1 MAEGAAA
8 FAERFAPPEGVAY
21 LDAASQGPMPLAASR
36 AGRDALALK
45 ERPWKITT
53 QTYVQV
59 VAEAR
64 ALAARLLG
72 AREDSVALVTGAG
85 QVVNAVARGLDLG
98 EGDEVLLPRHEFPS
112 NDLPWR
118 WLARRGVTVRVVE
131 PDHPC
136 GAVSAARLAAAV
148 APRTRVIAFAH
159 VSYLH
164 GGRIDPSPV
173 VEAARRVGAITVVD
187 GSQAAGALPFDFG
200 ASGVDVYAAS
210 GYKFLLAPY
219 GTGVGLFSP
228 AIVDRIAVGDVSWW
242 AVKGAE
248 DFNHLP
254 EAVEMKP
261 GAQRWDAHEPASF
274 NNLMPL
280 AESLRLLLEATP
292 ALVQAHARALC
303 DRILSR
309 LPEGFSPA
317 SPDDPAQR
325 SHILCLRA
333 GAPARTS
340 AAFERLAAARVAVA
354 LRGDRLR
361 ISPHLYSGETDVE
374 RLLDALAGG
383 A

>member
-8 FAERFAPPEGVAY
+8 FAGRFAPPEGVAY
-21 LDAASQGPMPLAASR
+21 LDAASQGPLPLAASR
-36 AGRDALALK
+36 AGREALALK

-72 AREDSVALVTGAG
+72 AREESVALVTGAG

-118 WLARRGVTVRVVE
+118 WLARRGVAVRVVE
-131 PDHPC
+131 PDHPS
-136 GAVSAARLAAAV
+136 GAVSAVRLAAEIGA
-148 APRTRVIAFAH
+148 RTRVVAFAH

-173 VEAARRVGAITVVD
+173 VEAARRVGAVTVVD

-200 ASGVDVYAAS
+200 AAGVDVYAAS
-210 GYKFLLAPY
+210 AYKFLLGPY
-219 GTGVGLFSP
+219 GSGVGLFSP
-228 AIVDRIAVGDVSWW
+228 QVVDRVAVGDVSWW

-254 EAVEMKP
+254 DAVEMKP

-292 ALVQAHARALC
+292 ALVQAHARALG
-303 DRILSR
+303 DRILAR
-309 LPEGFSPA
+309 LPAGLAPA
-317 SPDDPAQR
+317 SPEDPSQR
-325 SHILCLRA
+325 SHILCLR
-333 GAPARTS
+333 GVSPAATA
-340 AAFERLAAARVAVA
+340 AAFERLRAARVAVA

-361 ISPHLYSGETDVE
+361 ISPHLYSTEGDVD
-374 RLLDALAGG
+374 RLLEALAGQG
-383 A
+383 

>member
-1 MAEGAAA
+1 MAEGPAG
-8 FAERFAPPEGVAY
+8 FAERFAPSEGVAY
-21 LDAASQGPMPLAASR
+21 LDAASQGPLPLAASR

-118 WLARRGVTVRVVE
+118 WLARRGVAVRVVE
-131 PDHPC
+131 PDQPC
-136 GAVSAARLAAAV
+136 GAVSAERLAAAIG
-148 APRTRVIAFAH
+148 PRTRVVAFAH

-210 GYKFLLAPY
+210 GYKFLLGPY
-219 GTGVGLFSP
+219 GSGVGLFAP
-228 AIVDRIAVGDVSWW
+228 AIVDRIGVGDVSWW

-254 EAVEMKP
+254 EAIEMRP

-303 DRILSR
+303 DGILSR
-309 LPEGFSPA
+309 LPPGFAAA
-317 SPDDPAQR
+317 SPEDPAQR

-333 GAPARTS
+333 GAPAQTA

-354 LRGDRLR
+354 LRGDRIR
-361 ISPHLYSGETDVE
+361 VSPHLYSTEGDVE
-374 RLLDALAGG
+374 RLLDALAV
-383 A
+383 AP